1 MILNPS
7 TNANPGTGVNGLVSL
22 TFAEAEEKWQAA
34 ASSGARKSM
43 SGLVRQIS
51 GADMNNDGVVDVVVA
66 YGSVENNSTAVSGV
80 QVLCGSAATQSD
92 GDFANV
98 SATNVGN
105 APHPVLAMQAQIN
118 RNRRCYS
125 YCEM

>member
-7 TNANPGTGVNGLVSL
+7 TNGNPGTGVNGLVNL

-66 YGSVENNSTAVSGV
+66 YGGVENNSTAVSGV
-80 QVLCGSAATQSD
+80 QVLFGSAATQSD

-98 SATNVGN
+98 SPTNVSN
-105 APHPVLAMQAQIN
+105 ASHPVLAMQAQTG
-118 RNRRCYS
+118 RNRLTARV
-125 YCEM
+125 